1 MVPVRKPGRP
11 LSSCACAPGRPC
23 TCGGGVRVAI
33 PKMKRCPCGPGEE
46 EPEDTEL
53 EPSMQ
58 MTACPITVAAWP
70 NTVYHRVAKTPSSAR
85 KGARKQSVHSFEINM
100 DRVDPTSVN
109 VLNGYSVAGPGMV
122 SPVLNGGVASTQL
135 PRSRATVAY
144 ADGLPAGAYPAR
156 LQLGHGHGNVAS
168 STYTIT
174 APLPSPARP
183 LTFSHAHESESEQ
196 EAKDFGPLSAMTAA
210 IPSWPT
216 TSMDGA
222 MNGSVKVQSISMP
235 EPFPTS
241 KAAGANAGGS
251 CSCGGAKNKAEKA
264 EAKAGSGVP
273 RQDEYGF
280 VPRQFQHLAYQPQ
293 LTTVTYPAQY
303 GSWQNPIN
311 PTIWQQLFA
320 QQQSM
325 TLVPPLPGNGGE
337 MAPAPNEGAAGT
349 SHQCSCGPGCKCI
362 GCLAHPYNSETL
374 AYIQNA
380 YENTGA
386 NEAATAHPPGS
397 IPQGADMYV
406 NGNGQTDGSVH
417 DGVEVATATA
427 TAAPPHR
434 GSIPVSLT
442 TDTKATEPPPP
453 SPPTAH
459 TPSDASGIS
468 NEEQLPMTD
477 FLFLDMPFDGTGFPT
492 LGLDGCDGN
501 YAACL
506 CGPGCQCD
514 GCEVH
519 NRPGAT

>member
-1 MVPVRKPGRP
+1 MDKTEDKTEDQTEDKTELMEFPETCLYGIASHLTRSTRDRAPQKLRFPRSLELITRPSYACNISFDDRWEGSEPLDAKMPFINGQKMACGPCIRGHRSTKCTHASERVMVPVRKPGRP
-11 LSSCACAPGRPC
+11 LSS
-23 TCGGGVRVAI
+23 
-33 PKMKRCPCGPGEE
+33 
-46 EPEDTEL
+46 
-53 EPSMQ
+53 
-58 MTACPITVAAWP
+58 
-70 NTVYHRVAKTPSSAR
+70 AR
-85 KGARKQSVHSFEINM
+85 KGARKH
-100 DRVDPTSVN
+100 
-109 VLNGYSVAGPGMV
+109 VAGPGMV
-122 SPVLNGGVASTQL
+122 SPVLNGGVA
-135 PRSRATVAY
+135 
-144 ADGLPAGAYPAR
+144 

-222 MNGSVKVQSISMP
+222 MNGSVKLQLRRREKQGGEGRGESRQWG
-235 EPFPTS
+235 PT
-241 KAAGANAGGS
+241 AG
-251 CSCGGAKNKAEKA
+251 
-264 EAKAGSGVP
+264 
-273 RQDEYGF
+273 R
-280 VPRQFQHLAYQPQ
+280 
-293 LTTVTYPAQY
+293 Y